1 MKALSR
7 THNAM
12 ILILLVA
19 CMIATRFKHFGDA
32 MHLPDASMAVLFIGG
47 IYLRRHLA
55 FAGFVT
61 LAVLVDWIS
70 VNYAGVSDFCITPAY
85 AFLLPA
91 YAVLWYGG
99 RACGVGRSFFGSLA
113 FGFVAACLSFAIS
126 NGGFYWLGGRY
137 ANPHVAEYVARLWQW
152 GPLFVRTT
160 MAYLVVALLV
170 RNAVAYL
177 VKSGGT
183 METSSGVHVATEV
196 APTDKQGGR

>member
-7 THNAM
+7 THSAM
-12 ILILLVA
+12 ILILLIA

-47 IYLRRHLA
+47 VYLRRHLA

-61 LAVLVDWIS
+61 LAVLVDWVS
-70 VNYAGVSDFCITPAY
+70 VSYAGVSAFCITPAY

-99 RACGVGRSFFGSLA
+99 RASGMSRSFFGTLA
-113 FGFVAACLSFAIS
+113 LGFVAASISFAIS

-137 ANPHVAEYVARLWQW
+137 ANPNVAEYVARLWQW

-160 MAYLVVALLV
+160 MAYIVVALLV
-170 RNAVAYL
+170 RYAVVYL
-177 VKSGGT
+177 AKNVGSAD
-183 METSSGVHVATEV
+183 VA
-196 APTDKQGGR
+196 ADSASTDKHGSSR

>member
-7 THNAM
+7 THGAM
-12 ILILLVA
+12 ILILLIA

-47 IYLRRHLA
+47 VYLRRHLA
-55 FAGFVT
+55 LAGFMA
-61 LAVLVDWIS
+61 LAVLVDWVS
-70 VNYAGVSDFCITPAY
+70 VSYAGVSDFCITPAY

-99 RACGVGRSFFGSLA
+99 RACGASRSFLGTLA
-113 FGFVAACLSFAIS
+113 WGFVAACLSFAIS

-137 ANPHVAEYVARLWQW
+137 PNPHVAEYAARLWQW

-160 MAYLVVALLV
+160 MSYIAVALLA
-170 RNAVAYL
+170 RLALTYL
-177 VKSGGT
+177 VKNAGGAQL
-183 METSSGVHVATEV
+183 ATEA
-196 APTDKQGGR
+196 APTDKQGGH

>member
-7 THNAM
+7 THGAM
-12 ILILLVA
+12 LLILLIA

-32 MHLPDASMAVLFIGG
+32 MHLPDASMAILFIGG

-70 VNYAGVSDFCITPAY
+70 VSYAGVSDFCITPAY

-99 RACGVGRSFFGSLA
+99 RACGVARSFLGTLA

-137 ANPHVAEYVARLWQW
+137 ANPHVAEYAARLWQW

-160 MAYLVVALLV
+160 MAYIVVAQLIRL
-170 RNAVAYL
+170 AVAYL
-177 VKSGGT
+177 AHGGAL
-183 METSSGVHVATEV
+183 VATEV
-196 APTDKQGGR
+196 ASTDKHRGGH

>member
-1 MKALSR
+1 MKALFR

-19 CMIATRFKHFGDA
+19 VMAATRFKHFGDA

-47 IYLRRHLA
+47 LYLRRHLA
-55 FAGFVT
+55 FAGFVA
-61 LAVLVDWIS
+61 LAVLVDWVS
-70 VNYAGVSDFCITPAY
+70 VSYAGVSDFCITPAY

-99 RACGVGRSFFGSLA
+99 RACGASRSFLVTLA
-113 FGFVAACLSFAIS
+113 CGFMASCLSFAIS

-137 ANPHVAEYVARLWQW
+137 ANPHVSEYVARLWQW

-160 MAYLVVALLV
+160 MAYIVVAQLV
-170 RNAVAYL
+170 GLAVAYL
-177 VKSGGT
+177 AT
-183 METSSGVHVATEV
+183 RGVTGAA
-196 APTDKQGGR
+196 APTDTHQGGR

>member
-7 THNAM
+7 THSAM

-32 MHLPDASMAVLFIGG
+32 MHLPDASMAVLFLGG

-55 FAGFVT
+55 FAGFVA
-61 LAVLVDWIS
+61 LAVLVDWVS
-70 VNYAGVSDFCITPAY
+70 VSYAGVSDFCITPAY

-99 RACGVGRSFFGSLA
+99 RACGASRSLLGTLA
-113 FGFVAACLSFAIS
+113 FGFVASCVSFAIS

-160 MAYLVVALLV
+160 MAYIVVALLFHH
-170 RNAVAYL
+170 AVAYL
-177 VKSGGT
+177 ASG
-183 METSSGVHVATEV
+183 SAPA
-196 APTDKQGGR
+196 APTDLQEGGR